1 VETPIKHRLTGAII
15 LVALIVVLVPEMLSG
30 PRAPDAAAPGTP
42 LALPPAG
49 TATGTAAPLRS
60 IDIDVA
66 DRPPGAT
73 APVATR
79 NGGDATNAATT
90 NGPGSDA
97 PMGDTSAA
105 AASAASPAPAAAP
118 PVAAPAM
125 APAVAAPQGAA
136 ATGSYV
142 VQVGSFAART
152 TADALAATLR
162 RQGFAASVSAVQS
175 GGRTLHRVRVG
186 PAGSRDAADALRLR
200 LRTAGHAG
208 SVVPGP

>member
-1 VETPIKHRLTGAII
+1 METPIKHRLTGAII

-30 PRAPDAAAPGTP
+30 PRPPDTATPVAP

-49 TATGTAAPLRS
+49 SGTAAPLRS

-66 DRPPGAT
+66 DRPPGAV
-73 APVATR
+73 APVAAPTA
-79 NGGDATNAATT
+79 GDAPAAPEAAAPLPAAT
-90 NGPGSDA
+90 GA
-97 PMGDTSAA
+97 PAVGA
-105 AASAASPAPAAAP
+105 PPAAAP
-118 PVAAPAM
+118 PVGAPAM
-125 APAVAAPQGAA
+125 AAAVRPPPAVAAASG
-136 ATGSYV
+136 YV

-162 RQGFAASVSAVQS
+162 RQGFAARVSAVQS

-186 PAGSRDAADALRLR
+186 PSGSRDAAEALRLR
-200 LRTAGHAG
+200 LRSAGHAG

>member
-1 VETPIKHRLTGAII
+1 METPIKHRLTGAII

-30 PRAPDAAAPGTP
+30 PRAPDAAGPVAP

-49 TATGTAAPLRS
+49 VGSGTGTAAPLRS

-73 APVATR
+73 APMAAP
-79 NGGDATNAATT
+79 NGGDATGPAA
-90 NGPGSDA
+90 A

-105 AASAASPAPAAAP
+105 GASAASPAPAAAP

-162 RQGFAASVSAVQS
+162 RQGFSASVSAVQS

-200 LRTAGHAG
+200 LRTAGHTG

>member
-30 PRAPDAAAPGTP
+30 PRAPEAAAPVAP

-49 TATGTAAPLRS
+49 AVTGTAAPLRS

-66 DRPPGAT
+66 ARPAAAT
-73 APVATR
+73 APVGAPE
-79 NGGDATNAATT
+79 GGDATDLAA
-90 NGPGSDA
+90 A
-97 PMGDTSAA
+97 PMAT
-105 AASAASPAPAAAP
+105 APAAN
-118 PVAAPAM
+118 
-125 APAVAAPQGAA
+125 APAVPVAQGAA
-136 ATGSYV
+136 ADSYV
-142 VQVGSFAART
+142 VQVGSFASRT

-200 LRTAGHAG
+200 LRTVGHTG
-208 SVVPGP
+208 SVVPEL

>member
-30 PRAPDAAAPGTP
+30 PRAPDAAAPVAP
-42 LALPPAG
+42 LALPPVGAV
-49 TATGTAAPLRS
+49 TGTAAPLRS

-66 DRPPGAT
+66 DRPSGAT
-73 APVATR
+73 APVAAP
-79 NGGDATNAATT
+79 NGGDATDLAT
-90 NGPGSDA
+90 
-97 PMGDTSAA
+97 
-105 AASAASPAPAAAP
+105 APAANAP
-118 PVAAPAM
+118 AANAPAANAPEVPVA
-125 APAVAAPQGAA
+125 QGAA
-136 ATGSYV
+136 GGSSYV

-152 TADALAATLR
+152 TADTLAATLR

-200 LRTAGHAG
+200 LRTAGHTG
-208 SVVPGP
+208 SVVPEP

>member
-30 PRAPDAAAPGTP
+30 PRAPDAAAPVAP
-42 LALPPAG
+42 LALPPVGAV
-49 TATGTAAPLRS
+49 TGTAAPLRS

-66 DRPPGAT
+66 DRPSGAT
-73 APVATR
+73 APVAAP
-79 NGGDATNAATT
+79 NGGDATDLAT
-90 NGPGSDA
+90 A
-97 PMGDTSAA
+97 PMAT
-105 AASAASPAPAAAP
+105 APAAN
-118 PVAAPAM
+118 
-125 APAVAAPQGAA
+125 APAVPVAQGAA
-136 ATGSYV
+136 GGSSYV

-152 TADALAATLR
+152 TADTLAATLR

-200 LRTAGHAG
+200 LRTAGHTG
-208 SVVPGP
+208 SVVPEP